1 MLTVRAVRL
10 IGSADVILLPRAE
23 GAARSLA
30 RSIVEPYLQR
40 QEVTEIV
47 YPMRRDAEATRAV
60 WAEAAER
67 MAAVCGAGRSAVQV
81 TLGDP
86 LLYSTGA
93 YLLAALRSRMPGDRV
108 HVVPGISAMQAAGSR
123 FHEAL
128 ALQEDRLLLMPATDL
143 RAVEEALGHC
153 ETLVL
158 YKVAGCWAG
167 LRALLGRKGLLANTR
182 IAAGVEQ
189 GDGER
194 ILPDAAGVEEDLP
207 AYMTTVIIHV
217 GRREWGADA

>member
-10 IGSADVILLPRAE
+10 IESADTILLPRAE
-23 GAARSLA
+23 GAERSLA

-40 QEVTEIV
+40 QDVVEIV

-60 WAEAAER
+60 WMEAADR
-67 MAAVCGAGRSAVQV
+67 IAAVCEAGGAAVQV

-93 YLLAALRSRMPGDRV
+93 YLLAALLGRMHGDRV
-108 HVVPGISAMQAAGSR
+108 HVVPGISAMQAAGAR
-123 FHEAL
+123 FPEPL

-143 RAVEEALGHC
+143 RAVEDALGHC

-158 YKVAGCWAG
+158 YKVADRWAG
-167 LRALLGRKGLLANTR
+167 LRSLLGRKGLLASTR
-182 IAAGVEQ
+182 IAACVEQ
-189 GDGER
+189 GGGER
-194 ILPDAAGVEEDLP
+194 ICTDASCMEGDLP
-207 AYMTTVIIHV
+207 GYMTTVIIHV